1 MSEYLSKILL
11 AQKAQKG
18 DIFMKMGNMQGM
30 MQKMQKM
37 QKDMEKE
44 QKAIETSIFEA
55 SDNNNLVTVK
65 VTGAKRIVEIEIKE
79 DLVDPEDIDMLQDLV
94 IVTVNDALAQV
105 DKATEQRLGKF
116 TQGLNLPF

>member
-1 MSEYLSKILL
+1 M
-11 AQKAQKG
+11 ARG
-18 DIFMKMGNMQGM
+18 MGNMGNMQGM

-44 QKAIETSIFEA
+44 QKSIETTIFEA
-55 SDNNNLVTVK
+55 SDNNNLVNVK
-65 VTGAKRIVEIEIKE
+65 VTGTKQIVELDIKE
-79 DLVDPEDIDMLQDLV
+79 ALVDPDDIEMLQDLV

-105 DKATEQRLGKF
+105 DKATEERLGKY

>member
-1 MSEYLSKILL
+1 
-11 AQKAQKG
+11 
-18 DIFMKMGNMQGM
+18 MKMGNMQGM

-65 VTGAKRIVEIEIKE
+65 VTGAKRIVELEIKE

-105 DKATEQRLGKF
+105 DKATE
-116 TQGLNLPF
+116 

>member
-1 MSEYLSKILL
+1 MSEDLSKILL
-11 AQKAQKG
+11 NEKAQKG

-65 VTGAKRIVEIEIKE
+65 VTGAKRIVELEIKE

>member
-1 MSEYLSKILL
+1 VSEYLSKILL
-11 AQKAQKG
+11 TQKAQKG

-65 VTGAKRIVEIEIKE
+65 VTGAKRIVELEIKE

>member
-1 MSEYLSKILL
+1 
-11 AQKAQKG
+11 
-18 DIFMKMGNMQGM
+18 
-30 MQKMQKM
+30 MQKMKKM

-65 VTGAKRIVEIEIKE
+65 VTGAKRIVELEIKE

>member
-1 MSEYLSKILL
+1 M
-11 AQKAQKG
+11 
-18 DIFMKMGNMQGM
+18 FMKMGNMQGM

-65 VTGAKRIVEIEIKE
+65 VTGAKRIVELEIKE

>member
-1 MSEYLSKILL
+1 MSEYLSKILPT
-11 AQKAQKG
+11 QKAQKG

-55 SDNNNLVTVK
+55 SDNNKLVTVK
-65 VTGAKRIVEIEIKE
+65 VTGAKRIVELEIKE

>member
-1 MSEYLSKILL
+1 VSEYLSKILL

>member
-1 MSEYLSKILL
+1 MR
-11 AQKAQKG
+11 G
-18 DIFMKMGNMQGM
+18 GMGNMQGM

-65 VTGAKRIVEIEIKE
+65 VTGAKRIVELEIKE

>member
-11 AQKAQKG
+11 TQKAQKG

-55 SDNNNLVTVK
+55 SDNNKLVTVK
-65 VTGAKRIVEIEIKE
+65 VTGAKRIVELEIKE

>member
-1 MSEYLSKILL
+1 MSEDLSKILPTE
-11 AQKAQKG
+11 KAQKG

-65 VTGAKRIVEIEIKE
+65 VTGAKRIVELEIKE

-94 IVTVNDALAQV
+94 IVTVNDALVQV

>member
-1 MSEYLSKILL
+1 MSEDLSKILL
-11 AQKAQKG
+11 TEKAQKG

-65 VTGAKRIVEIEIKE
+65 VTGAKRIVELEIKE

-94 IVTVNDALAQV
+94 IVTVNDALVQV

>member
-1 MSEYLSKILL
+1 MSEDLSKILL
-11 AQKAQKG
+11 TEKEQKG

-65 VTGAKRIVEIEIKE
+65 VTGAKRIVELEIKE

>member
-1 MSEYLSKILL
+1 MSEDLSKILPTE
-11 AQKAQKG
+11 KAQKG

-65 VTGAKRIVEIEIKE
+65 VTGAKRIVELEIKE

>member
-1 MSEYLSKILL
+1 
-11 AQKAQKG
+11 
-18 DIFMKMGNMQGM
+18 MKMGNMQGM

-65 VTGAKRIVEIEIKE
+65 VTGAKRIVELEIKE

>member
-1 MSEYLSKILL
+1 
-11 AQKAQKG
+11 
-18 DIFMKMGNMQGM
+18 MGNMQGM

-65 VTGAKRIVEIEIKE
+65 VTGAKRIVELEIKE

>member
-11 AQKAQKG
+11 TEKAQKG

-65 VTGAKRIVEIEIKE
+65 VTGAKRIVELEIKE

>member
-1 MSEYLSKILL
+1 M
-11 AQKAQKG
+11 ARG
-18 DIFMKMGNMQGM
+18 MGNMGNMQGM

-44 QKAIETSIFEA
+44 QKSIETTIFEA
-55 SDNNNLVTVK
+55 SDNNNLVNVK
-65 VTGAKRIVEIEIKE
+65 VTGTKQIVELDIKE
-79 DLVDPEDIDMLQDLV
+79 ALVDPEDIEMLQDLV

-105 DKATEQRLGKF
+105 DKATEERLGKY

>member
-1 MSEYLSKILL
+1 M
-11 AQKAQKG
+11 
-18 DIFMKMGNMQGM
+18 FMKMGNMQGM

-65 VTGAKRIVEIEIKE
+65 VTGAKRIVELEIKE

-94 IVTVNDALAQV
+94 IVTVNDALVQV

>member
-11 AQKAQKG
+11 TQKAQEG

-65 VTGAKRIVEIEIKE
+65 VTGAKRIVELEIKE

>member
-55 SDNNNLVTVK
+55 SDNNKLVTVK
-65 VTGAKRIVEIEIKE
+65 VTGAKRIVELEIKE

>member
-11 AQKAQKG
+11 TQKAQKG

-65 VTGAKRIVEIEIKE
+65 VTGAKRIVELEIKE

>member
-1 MSEYLSKILL
+1 
-11 AQKAQKG
+11 
-18 DIFMKMGNMQGM
+18 MKMGNMQGM